1 MKTKIIAIIILLI
14 ISLLLASGCI
24 QKQENKETDNSQLN
38 QTNNSIKIKLKITDS
53 QNKTI
58 AEKYVAGEKEQNLFE
73 ILLKSDINFNYKK
86 YAYGAFI
93 TEIEGLKPKNNEYI
107 AIYINEKY
115 SDKGVSSIT
124 PKNNDI
130 IEFKLEK
137 IETPNQN

>member
-1 MKTKIIAIIILLI
+1 MKTKIIAIII
-14 ISLLLASGCI
+14 LLLASGCI

>member
-1 MKTKIIAIIILLI
+1 MKTKIIAIII
-14 ISLLLASGCI
+14 LLLASGCI

-86 YAYGAFI
+86 YSYGAFI